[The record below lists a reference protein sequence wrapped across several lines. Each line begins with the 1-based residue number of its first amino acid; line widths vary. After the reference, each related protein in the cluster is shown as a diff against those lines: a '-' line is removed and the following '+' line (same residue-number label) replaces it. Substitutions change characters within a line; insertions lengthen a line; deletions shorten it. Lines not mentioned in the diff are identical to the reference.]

1 MAEKKTNLF
10 NFGKGWLVIVLCM
23 IMFYMICAIAT
34 DGTNLTAPNVA
45 TILGVDQGAVITRN
59 GYAGLAAIIYFI
71 VMSQLAPKLGGVK
84 IGALNMIIASIGFYF
99 MQNPTSLN
107 MYTICYF
114 FAAGGAFSGA
124 YVAGGAL
131 VSKWFPK
138 TKGVVMGYTTMGL
151 NIASA
156 TWVLVMSKAA
166 AAFTLEKAVIV
177 PVIIFVAVA
186 ILALIFVKDTPQ
198 EAGINPDNVSDEVYH
213 KEYVDAP
220 QEGDRWTTKQLLGMR
235 EVWTVGIATGMMQL
249 CSTGVMSN
257 LVNRNIEL
265 GMAPEKAIFMM
276 TVIALVGI
284 FGSWFIGVLDDK
296 FGTKRV
302 MMCFCIWYGLA
313 IFANV
318 TGTTWGMYLAVVMI
332 GMSIGGSANFMSS
345 FPTSVFGRQG
355 YEKMNTVVF
364 PIQQVLTMT
373 AFLIVGMILSATG
386 SIKGGY
392 MVIGTLAILAII
404 PVALTRDH
412 YYNLDW
418 KKEHGEN

>member
-1 MAEKKTNLF
+1 MEKKTNLF
-10 NFGKGWLVIVLCM
+10 NFGKGWLVIIYCM

-45 TILGVDQGAVITRN
+45 GILGVDPGAVITRN
-59 GYAGLAAIIYFI
+59 GYAGLVAIVYFI
-71 VMSQLAPKLGGVK
+71 AMSQLAPKLGGVK
-84 IGALNMIIASIGFYF
+84 IGALNMIIASVAFYL
-99 MQNPTSLN
+99 MQNPSSLN
-107 MYTICYF
+107 MYTICYV

-124 YVAGGAL
+124 YVSGGAL

-138 TKGVVMGYTTMGL
+138 TKGIVMGYTTAGL

-156 TWVLVMSKAA
+156 TWVLIMSRFAH
-166 AAFTLEKAVIV
+166 LEKAVMV
-177 PVIIFVAVA
+177 PAIIFIVIA
-186 ILALIFVKDTPQ
+186 ILALVILKDTPQ

-213 KEYVDAP
+213 RDYVDADA
-220 QEGDRWTTKQLLGMR
+220 EGNDRWTTAQLLGMR
-235 EVWTVGIATGMMQL
+235 EVWTVAIATGMMQL

-265 GMAPEKAIFMM
+265 GMEPDKAIFMM

-302 MMCFCIWYGLA
+302 MMCFCVWYGLA

-355 YEKMNTVVF
+355 FEKMNSVVF

-373 AFLIVGMILSATG
+373 AFLIIGIILSATG
-386 SIKGGY
+386 SIRGGY
-392 MVIGTLAILAII
+392 LVVGCLAIAAVI

>member
-1 MAEKKTNLF
+1 MEKKTNLF
-10 NFGKGWLVIVLCM
+10 NFGKGWLVIIYCM

-45 TILGVDQGAVITRN
+45 GILGVDPGVVITRN
-59 GYAGLAAIIYFI
+59 GYAGLCAIVYFI
-71 VMSQLAPKLGGVK
+71 IMSQLGPKLGGVK
-84 IGALNMIIASIGFYF
+84 IGVLNMIIASAAFYF
-99 MQNPTSLN
+99 MENPTSLT
-107 MYTICYF
+107 MYTVAYF

-156 TWVLVMSKAA
+156 TWVLIMSR
-166 AAFTLEKAVIV
+166 FPHLESAVIY
-177 PVIIFVAVA
+177 PVIIFIAVA
-186 ILALIFVKDTPQ
+186 ILALVLLKDTPQ
-198 EAGINPDNVSDEVYH
+198 QAGLNPDNVSDEVYKREYADV
-213 KEYVDAP
+213 KE
-220 QEGDRWTTKQLLGMR
+220 EERWTTGQLLRMR
-235 EVWTVGIATGMMQL
+235 EVWTVAIATGMMQL

-265 GMAPEKAIFMM
+265 GMTPDKAIFMM
-276 TVIALVGI
+276 TIIALVGI

-302 MMCFCIWYGLA
+302 MMCFCVWYGLA

-355 YEKMNTVVF
+355 FEKMNSVVF

-373 AFLIVGMILSATG
+373 AFLIIGIILSATG
-386 SIKGGY
+386 SIRGGY
-392 MVIGTLAILAII
+392 LVVGCLAIAAVI

-418 KKEHGEN
+418 KKAHGEM

>member
-1 MAEKKTNLF
+1 
-10 NFGKGWLVIVLCM
+10 
-23 IMFYMICAIAT
+23 
-34 DGTNLTAPNVA
+34 
-45 TILGVDQGAVITRN
+45 
-59 GYAGLAAIIYFI
+59 
-71 VMSQLAPKLGGVK
+71 
-84 IGALNMIIASIGFYF
+84 
-99 MQNPTSLN
+99 
-107 MYTICYF
+107 
-114 FAAGGAFSGA
+114 
-124 YVAGGAL
+124 
-131 VSKWFPK
+131 
-138 TKGVVMGYTTMGL
+138 
-151 NIASA
+151 
-156 TWVLVMSKAA
+156 
-166 AAFTLEKAVIV
+166 
-177 PVIIFVAVA
+177 
-186 ILALIFVKDTPQ
+186 
-198 EAGINPDNVSDEVYH
+198 
-213 KEYVDAP
+213 
-220 QEGDRWTTKQLLGMR
+220 MR
-235 EVWTVGIATGMMQL
+235 EVWTVGIARGMMQL